1 MGASSLC
8 IMMGRGR
15 SKRLA
20 GSLTCRQPRR
30 CGRSVGCSGRRSL
43 PMILVDAN
51 LLVYAHVTS
60 LSQHQPA
67 RGWFDSRLNG
77 PTPVGL
83 PWPTLLSFVRL
94 VSNPRI
100 FEHPQPIS
108 GAWNQVERWLTCPV
122 VWIPQPTE
130 RHREVL
136 GSLLT
141 DSLSRSNLV
150 PDAHLAALAIEH
162 GLTLCST
169 DRDFARFQNLR
180 WDDPL
185 QPQRS

>member
-1 MGASSLC
+1 
-8 IMMGRGR
+8 
-15 SKRLA
+15 
-20 GSLTCRQPRR
+20 
-30 CGRSVGCSGRRSL
+30 
-43 PMILVDAN
+43 MILVDAN
-51 LLVYAHVTS
+51 LVVYAHVTS
-60 LSQHQPA
+60 LSQHQAA
-67 RGWFDSRLNG
+67 RDWFDSCLNG
-77 PTPVGL
+77 PAPVGL

-100 FEHPQPIS
+100 FERPQSIS
-108 GAWNQVERWLTCPV
+108 DAWTLVEEWLACPV

-141 DSLSRSNLV
+141 DTLARSNLV

-169 DRDFARFQNLR
+169 DRDFARFPGLR

-185 QPQRS
+185 QRRKA